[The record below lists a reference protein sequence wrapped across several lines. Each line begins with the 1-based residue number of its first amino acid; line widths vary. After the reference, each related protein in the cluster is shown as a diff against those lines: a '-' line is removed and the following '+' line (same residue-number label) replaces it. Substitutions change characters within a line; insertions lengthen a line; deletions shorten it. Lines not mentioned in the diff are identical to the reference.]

1 MSRCGFLRGL
11 LACVATCL
19 LAVVR
24 LDASQPFII
33 RAEFPLQEYSYLLDE
48 LSDIQMQLTSTLRL
62 PSAREPVHVVLFRDE
77 PAYREFGKTHFP
89 RVVFRRALYVKGA
102 GAGTVY
108 AFRGPELAVDLRHEA
123 THGVLHASLPVVPL
137 WLDEGLAEY
146 FEVPPN
152 ARIAGNPH
160 LKILKWNLRLGAVP
174 RLSRLEARQD
184 VADMNAGD
192 YRDAWAWVHF
202 LLNGPPE
209 AHDELVRFLDDIA
222 RGAAAGQLSR
232 RLETRL
238 GGAEARLAEHFKA
251 F

>member
-1 MSRCGFLRGL
+1 MSRGAVWRAGFACAV
-11 LACVATCL
+11 ACVAI
-19 LAVVR
+19 A
-24 LDASQPFII
+24 ASTEAGPPFLV
-33 RAEFPLQEYSYLLDE
+33 RAEFPLAECADLLDDLGE
-48 LSDIQMQLTSTLRL
+48 IQKQLTTTLRL
-62 PSAREPVHVVLFRDE
+62 PSAREPVHIVLFRDE
-77 PAYREFGKTHFP
+77 ATYREYGKTHFP
-89 RVVFRRALYVKGA
+89 RVAYRRALYVKRA

-123 THGVLHASLPVVPL
+123 THGVLHASLPMVPL

-146 FEVPPN
+146 FEVPPA
-152 ARIAGNPH
+152 ARISANPH
-160 LKILKWNLRLGAVP
+160 LKSVKWNLRLGAVP
-174 RLSRLEARQD
+174 RLARLEARQD
-184 VADMNAGD
+184 VSDMNAGD

-232 RLETRL
+232 RLESRL
-238 GGAEARLAEHFKA
+238 GGAEVRLAEHFKG

>member
-1 MSRCGFLRGL
+1 MSAAALWRAGF
-11 LACVATCL
+11 ACVAACV
-19 LAVVR
+19 AF
-24 LDASQPFII
+24 AAPIEAAQPFLV
-33 RAEFPLQEYSYLLDE
+33 RAEFPLNECSDLLDDLGE
-48 LSDIQMQLTSTLRL
+48 IQSQLTIMLRL
-62 PSAREPVHVVLFRDE
+62 PSAREPVHIVLFRDE
-77 PAYREFGKTHFP
+77 AAYREYGKTHFP
-89 RVVFRRALYVKGA
+89 RVVYRRALYVKRA

-123 THGVLHASLPVVPL
+123 THGVLHASLPMVPL

-146 FEVPPN
+146 FEVSPA
-152 ARIAGNPH
+152 ARIAANPH
-160 LKILKWNLRLGAVP
+160 LKSVKWNLRLGAVP
-174 RLSRLEARQD
+174 RLARLETRQD
-184 VADMNAGD
+184 VSDMSAGD

-222 RGAAAGQLSR
+222 RGAVAGQLSR

-238 GGAEARLAEHFKA
+238 GGAEARLAEHFKG